1 MEKVKLTLF
10 QVPYFI
16 ESKTKSEMLTSNIAK
31 YTTIN
36 LAFFKDHNLKWE

>member
-10 QVPYFI
+10 QVPHFI

-31 YTTIN
+31 YAIIN
-36 LAFFKDHNLKWE
+36 LAFLKDHDLKWE